1 MSSNID
7 DAEASGNVWN
17 MLHSSKTQ
25 PIQLSDSYNYPKQ
38 LSYTHIWKSPK

>member
-7 DAEASGNVWN
+7 DAEASGNVRN

-38 LSYTHIWKSPK
+38 LSYTHI